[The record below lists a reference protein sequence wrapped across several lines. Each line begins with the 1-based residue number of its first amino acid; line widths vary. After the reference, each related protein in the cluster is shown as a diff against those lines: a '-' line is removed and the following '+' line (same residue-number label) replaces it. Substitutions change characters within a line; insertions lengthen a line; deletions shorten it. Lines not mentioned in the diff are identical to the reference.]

1 MNVLRIEELIN
12 MKVICKWQILCEKWR
27 YSYYFTNDSNEN
39 LFQLGRVMSNILFF
53 NQMNSNI

>member
-12 MKVICKWQILCEKWR
+12 MKVICKWQILCEKWG
-27 YSYYFTNDSNEN
+27 YSYYFINDSNEN
-39 LFQLGRVMSNILFF
+39 LFQSGRVMSNILFF